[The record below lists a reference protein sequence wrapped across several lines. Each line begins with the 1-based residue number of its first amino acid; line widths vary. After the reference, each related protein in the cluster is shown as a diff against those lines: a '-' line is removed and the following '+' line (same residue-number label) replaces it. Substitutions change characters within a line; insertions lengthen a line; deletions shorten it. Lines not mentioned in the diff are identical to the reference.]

1 MVNHTSEEEKRHS
14 PGAEVCNWECEH
26 AQIHRHTLRA
36 YQTGPDSLTRLK
48 TFTQERECT
57 CDSREDLSLG
67 VRCPLLVYSLS
78 DKYCFKK
85 GKHFFKLESSNLIG
99 WLGKNWNGTQVI
111 FLSVCLKI
119 KQSHVYKVLG
129 WSNNAFEDVILTGF
143 AKGCQVSGI
152 RSFNDINRFC
162 GAFGHKRTPKWMEK
176 TNQTVVG
183 CFSPAIHDFGECKVY
198 HYKAVLKKNPIKA
211 R

>member
-111 FLSVCLKI
+111 FFISLPKNKTKSCL
-119 KQSHVYKVLG
+119 QG
-129 WSNNAFEDVILTGF
+129 TGLIQQCF
-143 AKGCQVSGI
+143 WGCNTHWICQRLPS
-152 RSFNDINRFC
+152 
-162 GAFGHKRTPKWMEK
+162 KW
-176 TNQTVVG
+176 NQ
-183 CFSPAIHDFGECKVY
+183 I
-198 HYKAVLKKNPIKA
+198 I
-211 R
+211 